1 MSKRHVDEYFNT
13 IADQY
18 HEMLQALHE
27 IEEECSKGLMDPD
40 RLEQIK
46 TLIEPLKEN
55 YMRISYI
62 MFLLNKPNREKK
74 VKKYEEQNKRL
85 LSKIPKED
93 RLENIKAEN
102 QKTIDN
108 IHM

>member
-93 RLENIKAEN
+93 RLESIKAEN

>member
-74 VKKYEEQNKRL
+74 MKKYEEQNKRL

-93 RLENIKAEN
+93 RLESIKAEN